1 MSRGAIGSIMESSFA
16 FATQAV
22 HAGERAPKPDF
33 TPVNTPIYQSASF
46 VYDSIE
52 TMDAIFG
59 GERPGYVYTRYG
71 NPTVTALERAV
82 ATLEGGETAVAY
94 ASGMAAIH
102 ATLLALDVVAGTAV
116 VAAQDVYGA
125 TSTLLTMIFM
135 RQGVNVRLVDMTDLD
150 QVESAIRELRPKVV
164 LAEVISNPQLKVID
178 LERVTALAH
187 AHGAT
192 MVVDST
198 FTSPYLL
205 QPLRYGADVVIHSTT
220 KSLGGHGDVTG
231 GIVVAPAAYRPQ
243 LERIGRL
250 VGGVLSPHE
259 AYLTLRG
266 LKTLP
271 LRVRQQCQNAMAMAQ
286 WLADHP
292 RIHTVNYP
300 GLSQHPGHPIAKRL
314 LREECFGSVLS
325 FELIDGDRQRVF
337 AFLNALQLC
346 LLATTLGDIYTEL
359 LYPTMSSHRMLTP
372 EQRSAVGISDAL
384 IRLSAGIE
392 DAGDLI
398 ADLDQ
403 ALRKV
408 S

>member
-1 MSRGAIGSIMESSFA
+1 MEPSLS

-22 HAGERAPKPDF
+22 HAGERRSQPDF
-33 TPVNTPIYQSASF
+33 TPVNTPIYQSVSF
-46 VYDSIE
+46 VYDDIE

-59 GERPGYVYTRYG
+59 GDRPGYVYTRYG
-71 NPTVTALERAV
+71 NPTVAALEHAV

-102 ATLLALDVVAGTAV
+102 ATLLALEVVSGTAV

-125 TSTLLTMIFM
+125 TSTLLTTIFA
-135 RQGVNVRLVDMTDLD
+135 RQGVHVRLVDMTDLEH
-150 QVESAIRELRPKVV
+150 VETVMRELRPKVV
-164 LAEVISNPQLKVID
+164 LAEMISNPLLKVVD
-178 LERVTALAH
+178 LERMAALTH
-187 AHGAT
+187 AHDAVL
-192 MVVDST
+192 VVDST

-220 KSLGGHGDVTG
+220 KYLGGHGDVTG
-231 GIVVAPAAYRPQ
+231 GIVVAPAAYRPK
-243 LERIGRL
+243 LELVGRL

-266 LKTLP
+266 IKTLP
-271 LRVRQQCQNAMAMAQ
+271 LRVRQQCQNAMSLAR

-292 RIHTVNYP
+292 RIRTVNYP
-300 GLSQHPGHPIAKRL
+300 GLASHPGHTIARRL

-325 FELIDGDRQRVF
+325 FELVHGTRERVF
-337 AFLNALQLC
+337 AFLNSLRLC

-359 LYPTMSSHRMLTP
+359 LYPAMSSHRMLSA
-372 EQRSAVGISDAL
+372 EQRASIGIGDAL

-392 DAGDLI
+392 EVQDLI

-403 ALRKV
+403 ALRQV

>member
-1 MSRGAIGSIMESSFA
+1 MVTLGSIMESSLA

-33 TPVNTPIYQSASF
+33 TPVNTPIYQTASF
-46 VYDSIE
+46 VYDTIE
-52 TMDAIFG
+52 TMDAIFA

-71 NPTVTALERAV
+71 NPTVAALECAV
-82 ATLEGGETAVAY
+82 ATLEGGEAAVAY

-102 ATLLALDVVAGTAV
+102 ATLLALDVVSGAAV

-125 TSTLLTMIFM
+125 TSALLTTIFA
-135 RQGVNVRLVDMTDLD
+135 RQGVNVRFVDMTDLD
-150 QVESAIRELRPKVV
+150 RVDSAIRELRPRVV
-164 LAEVISNPQLKVID
+164 LAEMISNPLLKVID
-178 LERVTALAH
+178 LEQVATLAH

-192 MVVDST
+192 LVVDST

-205 QPLRYGADVVIHSTT
+205 QPLRYGADFVIHSTT

-231 GIVVAPAAYRPQ
+231 GIVVAPAAYRPK
-243 LERIGRL
+243 LEVVGRL

-271 LRVRQQCQNAMAMAQ
+271 LRVRQQCQNAMAMAH
-286 WLADHP
+286 WLADQP
-292 RIHTVNYP
+292 RIRRVYYP
-300 GLSQHPGHPIAKRL
+300 GLEQHPGHHAASRI
-314 LREECFGSVLS
+314 LRQGCFGSVLS
-325 FELIDGDRQRVF
+325 FELVDADRERVF
-337 AFLNALQLC
+337 AFLNGLRLC

-359 LYPTMSSHRMLTP
+359 LYPAMSSHRMLTA
-372 EQRSAVGISDAL
+372 EQRSALGIGDAL

>member
-1 MSRGAIGSIMESSFA
+1 MGAIMESSFA

-46 VYDSIE
+46 VYETIE

-102 ATLLALDVVAGTAV
+102 ATLLALEVVSGAAV
-116 VAAQDVYGA
+116 VAAQDTYGA
-125 TSTLLTMIFM
+125 TSALLTTIFAT
-135 RQGVNVRLVDMTDLD
+135 QGVAVRFVDMTELD
-150 QVESAIRELRPKVV
+150 QVESVIRELRPQVV
-164 LAEVISNPQLKVID
+164 LAEMVSNPLLKVID
-178 LERVTALAH
+178 LERVTAVAH
-187 AHGAT
+187 SHGAT

-205 QPLRYGADVVIHSTT
+205 QPLRYGADFVIHSTT

-231 GIVVAPAAYRPQ
+231 GIVVAPAAYRSK
-243 LERIGRL
+243 LELVGRL

-266 LKTLP
+266 LKTLA
-271 LRVRQQCQNAMAMAQ
+271 LRVHRQCQNAMALAE
-286 WLADHP
+286 WLTEHP
-292 RIHTVNYP
+292 RIRSVNYP
-300 GLSQHPGHPIAKRL
+300 GLAQHPGQPIAKRL
-314 LREECFGSVLS
+314 LREGCFGSVLS
-325 FELIDGDRQRVF
+325 FELIDGDRPRVF
-337 AFLNALQLC
+337 AFLNGLQLC

-359 LYPTMSSHRMLTP
+359 LYPAMSSHRMLTP
-372 EQRSAVGISDAL
+372 EQRAAIGISDEL
-384 IRLSAGIE
+384 
-392 DAGDLI
+392 
-398 ADLDQ
+398 
-403 ALRKV
+403 
-408 S
+408 

>member
-1 MSRGAIGSIMESSFA
+1 MESAFA

-33 TPVNTPIYQSASF
+33 TPINTPIYQSASF

-52 TMDAIFG
+52 TMDAIFA

-102 ATLLALDVVAGTAV
+102 ATLLALEVVAGTAV

-125 TSTLLTMIFM
+125 TSALLTTIFT
-135 RQGVNVRLVDMTDLD
+135 RQGVTVRFVDMTDLD
-150 QVESAIRELRPKVV
+150 QVEGAIRELHPKVV
-164 LAEVISNPQLKVID
+164 LAEMISNPLLKVID
-178 LERVTALAH
+178 LERLTALAH
-187 AHGAT
+187 AHDAT
-192 MVVDST
+192 VVIDNT

-205 QPLRYGADVVIHSTT
+205 QPLHYGADFVIHSTT

-231 GIVVAPAAYRPQ
+231 GIVIAPATYRPQ
-243 LERIGRL
+243 LELVGRL
-250 VGGVLSPHE
+250 VGGVLGPHE

-266 LKTLP
+266 LKTLA
-271 LRVRQQCQNAMAMAQ
+271 LRMRQQCQNAMALAQ

-292 RIHTVNYP
+292 RIHRVNYP
-300 GLSQHPGHPIAKRL
+300 GLTPHQGHPIATRL
-314 LREECFGSVLS
+314 LRDGHFGSVLS
-325 FELIDGDRQRVF
+325 FELIDGNRQRVF

-359 LYPTMSSHRMLTP
+359 LYPAMSSHRMLTP
-372 EQRSAVGISDAL
+372 EQRATVGISDAL
-384 IRLSAGIE
+384 VRLSAGIE
-392 DAGDLI
+392 DVGDLI

-403 ALRKV
+403 ALRRV

>member
-1 MSRGAIGSIMESSFA
+1 MEPSLS

-33 TPVNTPIYQSASF
+33 MPVNTPIYQSASF
-46 VYDSIE
+46 VYDAIE

-102 ATLLALDVVAGTAV
+102 AALLALEVVSGSSV
-116 VAAQDVYGA
+116 VAAQDLYGA
-125 TSTLLTMIFM
+125 TSTLLTTIFAH
-135 RQGVNVRLVDMTDLD
+135 QGVTVRLVDMTDLD
-150 QVESAIRELRPKVV
+150 RVEQVIRELRPKVV
-164 LAEVISNPQLKVID
+164 MAEMISNPLLKVVD
-178 LERVTALAH
+178 LEQVAMLAH

-205 QPLRYGADVVIHSTT
+205 QPLRYGADFVIHSTT
-220 KSLGGHGDVTG
+220 KYLGGHGDVTG
-231 GIVVAPAAYRPQ
+231 GIVVAPGAYRSK
-243 LERIGRL
+243 LELMGRL

-266 LKTLP
+266 IKTLP
-271 LRVRQQCQNAMAMAQ
+271 LRVRQQCQNALGIAQ
-286 WLADHP
+286 WLAEHP
-292 RIHTVNYP
+292 RVCKVNYP
-300 GLSQHPGHPIAKRL
+300 GLERHPGHAIAKRL
-314 LREECFGSVLS
+314 LREGCFGSVLS
-325 FELIDGDRQRVF
+325 FELVDGNRERVF
-337 AFLNALQLC
+337 AFLNDLRLC

-359 LYPTMSSHRMLTP
+359 LYPTMSSHRMLPP
-372 EQRSAVGISDAL
+372 EQRATLGISDAL

-392 DAGDLI
+392 EAADLI
-398 ADLDQ
+398 TDLDQ

>member
-1 MSRGAIGSIMESSFA
+1 MESSLA

-46 VYDSIE
+46 VYDTLE

-71 NPTVTALERAV
+71 NPTVAALERAV
-82 ATLEGGETAVAY
+82 ATLEGGDTAVAY

-102 ATLLALDVVAGTAV
+102 ATLLALEVVSGVAV
-116 VAAQDVYGA
+116 VAAQDLYGA
-125 TSTLLTMIFM
+125 TSTLLTTIFAP
-135 RQGVNVRLVDMTDLD
+135 QGVNVHLVDMTDLD
-150 QVESAIRELRPKVV
+150 RVERAIHELRPKVV
-164 LAEVISNPQLKVID
+164 LAEIISNPLLKVVD
-178 LERVTALAH
+178 LQQVATLAH
-187 AHGAT
+187 ADGAT

-205 QPLRYGADVVIHSTT
+205 QPLRYGADFVIHSTT

-231 GIVVAPAAYRPQ
+231 GIVVAPAVHRPK
-243 LERIGRL
+243 LEL
-250 VGGVLSPHE
+250 V
-259 AYLTLRG
+259 
-266 LKTLP
+266 
-271 LRVRQQCQNAMAMAQ
+271 
-286 WLADHP
+286 
-292 RIHTVNYP
+292 
-300 GLSQHPGHPIAKRL
+300 
-314 LREECFGSVLS
+314 
-325 FELIDGDRQRVF
+325 DGDRERVF
-337 AFLNALQLC
+337 AFLNGLQLC
-346 LLATTLGDIYTEL
+346 LPATTLGDIYTEL
-359 LYPTMSSHRMLTP
+359 LYPTISSHRILSP
-372 EQRSAVGISDAL
+372 EQRSAIGISEAL

>member
-1 MSRGAIGSIMESSFA
+1 MEPSLS

-46 VYDSIE
+46 IYDAIE

-102 ATLLALDVVAGTAV
+102 AALLALEVVSGSSV
-116 VAAQDVYGA
+116 VAAQDLYGA
-125 TSTLLTMIFM
+125 TSTLLTTIFAH
-135 RQGVNVRLVDMTDLD
+135 QGVTVRLVDMTDLD
-150 QVESAIRELRPKVV
+150 RVEQVIRELRPKVV
-164 LAEVISNPQLKVID
+164 MAEMISNPLLKVVD
-178 LERVTALAH
+178 LEQVAMLAH

-205 QPLRYGADVVIHSTT
+205 QPLRYGADFVIHSTT
-220 KSLGGHGDVTG
+220 KYLGGHGDVTG
-231 GIVVAPAAYRPQ
+231 GIVVAPGAYRSK
-243 LERIGRL
+243 LELMGRL

-266 LKTLP
+266 IKTLP
-271 LRVRQQCQNAMAMAQ
+271 LRVRQQCQNALGIAQ
-286 WLADHP
+286 WLAEHP
-292 RIHTVNYP
+292 RVRKVNYP
-300 GLSQHPGHPIAKRL
+300 GLEQHPGHAIAKRL
-314 LREECFGSVLS
+314 LREGCFGSVLS
-325 FELIDGDRQRVF
+325 FELVDGNRERVF
-337 AFLNALQLC
+337 AFLNDLRLC

-359 LYPTMSSHRMLTP
+359 LYPTMSSHRMLPP
-372 EQRSAVGISDAL
+372 EQRETLGISDAL

-392 DAGDLI
+392 EAGDLI
-398 ADLDQ
+398 TDLDQ

>member
-1 MSRGAIGSIMESSFA
+1 MGSIMESSLA

-46 VYDSIE
+46 VYETIE

-102 ATLLALDVVAGTAV
+102 ATLLALEVVAGTAV

-125 TSTLLTMIFM
+125 TSTLLTTIFV

-164 LAEVISNPQLKVID
+164 LAEMVSNPLLKVVD

-187 AHGAT
+187 VHGAT

-205 QPLRYGADVVIHSTT
+205 QPLRYGADFVIHSAT

-231 GIVVAPAAYRPQ
+231 GIVVAPAAYRPK
-243 LERIGRL
+243 LELVGRL

-271 LRVRQQCQNAMAMAQ
+271 LRVRQQCQNAMTMAQ

-292 RIHTVNYP
+292 RIRTVNYP
-300 GLSQHPGHPIAKRL
+300 GLAQHPGHHIAKRL
-314 LREECFGSVLS
+314 LREGCFGSVLS
-325 FELIDGDRQRVF
+325 FELVDGDRQRVF
-337 AFLNALQLC
+337 AFLNGLQLC

-408 S
+408 L

>member
-1 MSRGAIGSIMESSFA
+1 MESSLA

-46 VYDSIE
+46 VYDTLE

-71 NPTVTALERAV
+71 NPTVAALERAV

-102 ATLLALDVVAGTAV
+102 AALLALEVVSGVAV
-116 VAAQDVYGA
+116 VAAQDLYGA
-125 TSTLLTMIFM
+125 TSTLLTTIFAP
-135 RQGVNVRLVDMTDLD
+135 QGVNVHLVDMTDLD
-150 QVESAIRELRPKVV
+150 RVERAIHELRPKVV
-164 LAEVISNPQLKVID
+164 LAEMISNPLLKVVD
-178 LERVTALAH
+178 LRQVATLAH

-205 QPLRYGADVVIHSTT
+205 QPLRYGADFVIHSTT

-231 GIVVAPAAYRPQ
+231 GIVVAPAAQRPK
-243 LERIGRL
+243 LELVGRL

-271 LRVRQQCQNAMAMAQ
+271 LRVRQQCQNAMTMAE
-286 WLADHP
+286 WLTDHP
-292 RIHTVNYP
+292 SIRAVYYP
-300 GLSQHPGHPIAKRL
+300 GLEQHPGHQIARRM
-314 LREECFGSVLS
+314 LRQDCFGSVLS
-325 FELIDGDRQRVF
+325 FELVDGDRERVF
-337 AFLNALQLC
+337 AFLNGLQLC
-346 LLATTLGDIYTEL
+346 LPATTLGDIYTEL
-359 LYPTMSSHRMLTP
+359 LYPTMSSHRILTP
-372 EQRSAVGISDAL
+372 EQRSAIGISEAL

-403 ALRKV
+403 ALQKLPR
-408 S
+408 

>member
-1 MSRGAIGSIMESSFA
+1 MESSFG

-22 HAGERAPKPDF
+22 HAGERALKPEF

-46 VYDSIE
+46 VYDTIE

-59 GERPGYVYTRYG
+59 GERAGYVYTRYG
-71 NPTVTALERAV
+71 NPTVAALERAV

-94 ASGMAAIH
+94 ASGMAAVH
-102 ATLLALDVVAGTAV
+102 ATLLALEVTAGAAV
-116 VAAQDVYGA
+116 VAAQDLYGA
-125 TSTLLTMIFM
+125 SSALLTTIFA
-135 RQGVNVRLVDMTDLD
+135 RQGVHVRLVDMTDLN
-150 QVESAIRELRPKVV
+150 QVESAIREQRPKVV
-164 LAEVISNPQLKVID
+164 LTEVLSNPLLKVVD

-192 MVVDST
+192 VVVDST

-205 QPLRYGADVVIHSTT
+205 QPLRYGANFVIHSAT

-231 GIVVAPAAYRPQ
+231 GIVVAPAAYRPK
-243 LERIGRL
+243 LELVGRL

-266 LKTLP
+266 IKTLP
-271 LRVRQQCQNAMAMAQ
+271 LRLRQQCQNAMAIAQ
-286 WLADHP
+286 WLADQP
-292 RIHTVNYP
+292 RIRIVHYP
-300 GLSQHPGHPIAKRL
+300 GLAQHPGHQTAKRL
-314 LREECFGSVLS
+314 LRQGCFGSVLS
-325 FELIDGDRQRVF
+325 FELVDGNRERVF
-337 AFLNALQLC
+337 AFLNGLRLC
-346 LLATTLGDIYTEL
+346 LLATTLGDIYTEV

-372 EQRSAVGISDAL
+372 EQRAAVGISDAL

-392 DAGDLI
+392 EAGDLI

-403 ALRKV
+403 ALRLV

>member
-1 MSRGAIGSIMESSFA
+1 MEPSLS

-22 HAGERAPKPDF
+22 HAGEQRSQPDF
-33 TPVNTPIYQSASF
+33 LPVNTPIYHSASF
-46 VYDSIE
+46 VYDDLE
-52 TMDAIFG
+52 TMDAIFA

-71 NPTVTALERAV
+71 NPTVAALERAM

-102 ATLLALDVVAGTAV
+102 ATLLALEVVSGTAV

-125 TSTLLTMIFM
+125 TSTLLTTIFA
-135 RQGVNVRLVDMTDLD
+135 RQGVHIRLVDMTDLEH
-150 QVESAIRELRPKVV
+150 VEAVVRELRPKVV
-164 LAEVISNPQLKVID
+164 MAEIISNPLLKVVD
-178 LERVTALAH
+178 LERVAALAH
-187 AHGAT
+187 AHDALL
-192 MVVDST
+192 VVDST

-205 QPLRYGADVVIHSTT
+205 QPLRYGADVVIHSAT
-220 KSLGGHGDVTG
+220 KYLGGHGDVTG
-231 GIVVAPAAYRPQ
+231 GIVVAPATYRPQ
-243 LERIGRL
+243 LELVGRL

-266 LKTLP
+266 MKTLP
-271 LRVRQQCQNAMAMAQ
+271 LRLRQQCQNAMHIAY

-292 RIHTVNYP
+292 CIRTVNYP
-300 GLSQHPGHPIAKRL
+300 GLASHPGHTIARRL
-314 LREECFGSVLS
+314 LREGCFGAVLS
-325 FELIDGDRQRVF
+325 FELAPGGREQVF
-337 AFLNALQLC
+337 AFLNSLRLC

-359 LYPTMSSHRMLTP
+359 LYPAMSSHRMLSV
-372 EQRSAVGISDAL
+372 EQRASVGISDAL

-392 DAGDLI
+392 EVQDVI

-403 ALRKV
+403 ALRQV

>member
-1 MSRGAIGSIMESSFA
+1 MESSFA

-94 ASGMAAIH
+94 ASGMAAMH

-125 TSTLLTMIFM
+125 TSALLTTIFV
-135 RQGVNVRLVDMTDLD
+135 RQGVNVHLVDMTHLD

-164 LAEVISNPQLKVID
+164 LAEMISNPLLKVID
-178 LERVTALAH
+178 LERITALAH

-205 QPLRYGADVVIHSTT
+205 QPLRYGADFVLHSTT
-220 KSLGGHGDVTG
+220 KSLSGHGDVTG
-231 GIVVAPAAYRPQ
+231 GIVVAPAAYRSK
-243 LERIGRL
+243 LELVGRL
-250 VGGVLSPHE
+250 VGGILSPHE

-266 LKTLP
+266 LKTLA
-271 LRVRQQCQNAMAMAQ
+271 LRVRQQCQNAMALAE
-286 WLADHP
+286 WLTDHP
-292 RIHTVNYP
+292 CIRSVNYP
-300 GLSQHPGHPIAKRL
+300 GLVQHPGHPIAKHL
-314 LREECFGSVLS
+314 LREGCFGSVLS
-325 FELIDGDRQRVF
+325 FELNDGDRQRVF
-337 AFLNALQLC
+337 AFLNGLQLC

-359 LYPTMSSHRMLTP
+359 LYPAMSSHRMLTP
-372 EQRSAVGISDAL
+372 EQRAAVGISDAL

-403 ALRKV
+403 ALRGD
-408 S
+408 SQHRP

>member
-1 MSRGAIGSIMESSFA
+1 MMESSLA

-22 HAGERAPKPDF
+22 HAGERAPRPDF
-33 TPVNTPIYQSASF
+33 TPINTPIYQSASF
-46 VYDSIE
+46 VYDTLE

-71 NPTVTALERAV
+71 NPTVAALERAV

-102 ATLLALDVVAGTAV
+102 ATLLALEVGSGVAV
-116 VAAQDVYGA
+116 VAAQDLYGA
-125 TSTLLTMIFM
+125 TSTLLTTIFV
-135 RQGVNVRLVDMTDLD
+135 RQGVNVHFVDMTALD
-150 QVESAIRELRPKVV
+150 QVESAIRESSPKVV
-164 LAEVISNPQLKVID
+164 LAEIISNPLLKVVD
-178 LERVTALAH
+178 LERVATLAH
-187 AHGAT
+187 AHGA
-192 MVVDST
+192 MLVVDST

-205 QPLRYGADVVIHSTT
+205 RPLHFGADFVIHSTT
-220 KSLGGHGDVTG
+220 KALGGHGDVTG
-231 GIVVAPAAYRPQ
+231 GIVVAPAAHRPK
-243 LERIGRL
+243 LELVGRL

-271 LRVRQQCQNAMAMAQ
+271 LRVHQQCQNAMAIAQ
-286 WLADHP
+286 WLANHP
-292 RIHTVNYP
+292 CIRKVSYP
-300 GLSQHPGHPIAKRL
+300 GLEQHPGHLIAGRL
-314 LREECFGSVLS
+314 LRQGCFGSVLS
-325 FELIDGDRQRVF
+325 FELCDGDRERVF
-337 AFLNALQLC
+337 AFLNGLQLC
-346 LLATTLGDIYTEL
+346 VLATSLGDIYTEL
-359 LYPTMSSHRMLTP
+359 LYPTMSSHRMLTS
-372 EQRSAVGISDAL
+372 EQRSAIGITDTL

-392 DAGDLI
+392 DVGDLL

>member
-1 MSRGAIGSIMESSFA
+1 MESSFG

-33 TPVNTPIYQSASF
+33 TPVNTPIYQSSSF
-46 VYDSIE
+46 VYDTIE

-71 NPTVTALERAV
+71 NPTVAALERAV

-94 ASGMAAIH
+94 ASGMAAVH
-102 ATLLALDVVAGTAV
+102 ATLLALDVVAGVSV
-116 VAAQDVYGA
+116 VAAQDLYGA
-125 TSTLLTMIFM
+125 TTSLLTTIFP
-135 RQGVNVRLVDMTDLD
+135 RQGVHVRLVDMTDVD
-150 QVESAIRELRPKVV
+150 QVENAIHELRPKVV
-164 LAEVISNPQLKVID
+164 LAEMISNPLLRVVE
-178 LERVTALAH
+178 LEQVATLAH

-205 QPLRYGADVVIHSTT
+205 QPLRYGADLVIHSTT
-220 KSLGGHGDVTG
+220 KYLGGHGDVTG
-231 GIVVAPAAYRPQ
+231 GIVVAPSAYRPK
-243 LERIGRL
+243 LELVGRL

-266 LKTLP
+266 IKTLP
-271 LRVRQQCQNAMAMAQ
+271 LRVRQQCQNAMTIAQ

-300 GLSQHPGHPIAKRL
+300 GLTQHPGHSIAKHL
-314 LREECFGSVLS
+314 LREGCFGSVLS
-325 FELIDGDRQRVF
+325 FELVDADRGRVF
-337 AFLNALQLC
+337 AFLNGLRLC

-359 LYPTMSSHRMLTP
+359 LYPTMSSHRMLTS
-372 EQRSAVGISDAL
+372 EQRAAVGISDTL

-392 DAGDLI
+392 EAGDLI

-403 ALRKV
+403 ALRQV